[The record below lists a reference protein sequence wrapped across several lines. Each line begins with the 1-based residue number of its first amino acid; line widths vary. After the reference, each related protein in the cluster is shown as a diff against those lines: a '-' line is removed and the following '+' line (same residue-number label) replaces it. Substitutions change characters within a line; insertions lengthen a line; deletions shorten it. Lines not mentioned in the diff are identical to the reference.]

1 MKRFLLVLASFSA
14 TFAQPVPFPNA
25 ATASPAVNPAVI
37 PVVSPPVQ
45 PVAPAVLSQSPAPAL
60 VTSPF
65 TNGAPLP
72 DQITEVEVT
81 ISHQPGATFKAA
93 WLTKMPGV
101 GMYKVRACNISQNS
115 GGSITGGQMLSFV
128 DKTVGTV
135 DEQLLTITTQT
146 AREGSRMYKVM
157 KVTSWA
163 AIFGAIL
170 TGGGTVAASE
180 AVKVILPVIAMI
192 SERAS
197 GEFKTK
203 GIQPGTLEFLKEVD
217 RFGLEPGEC
226 RSGLTV
232 GGYFKGAEKPK
243 TQIVKVQATE
253 PSFNVRAIGR
263 PEMRR

>member
-1 MKRFLLVLASFSA
+1 MKRFLLVLVSFSA
-14 TFAQPVPFPNA
+14 TFAQPVPFPNS
-25 ATASPAVNPAVI
+25 ATASPAVNPVTS
-37 PVVSPPVQ
+37 PVTIPPVQ
-45 PVAPAVLSQSPAPAL
+45 PVAPAVSVREPIL

-65 TNGAPLP
+65 TNGALLP
-72 DQITEVEVT
+72 NQTTEVEVT

-93 WLTKMPGV
+93 WLTKLPGV

-146 AREGSRMYKVM
+146 AREGSRMYKIM
-157 KVTSWA
+157 KVTSWV

-180 AVKVILPVIAMI
+180 AVKVILPVIAMV

-217 RFGLEPGEC
+217 RFGLDPGEC

-243 TQIVKVQATE
+243 TEVIRVQATE
-253 PSFNVRAIGR
+253 PNFNVRAIGR